1 MADEFVGTLES
12 ALTLWRTLTFQHGR
26 QTEMVAGVEKY
37 RGERKCDVVVYG
49 HTHEPGS
56 IGDYHFNSGC
66 WARQHDTYVAITDNG
81 QASVW
86 EWLGEK
92 AIPYHATLILEQYDA
107 YPLPLDRIYYD
118 ADFNCRGQFTLQSVS
133 DLAESIRLRG
143 GGVELKGLDYPIV
156 VQPIAGHDGKEAGRF
171 RLPADCRTS
180 PLPGDGG
187 LPEAGAGCRR

>member
-26 QTEMVAGVEKY
+26 QTEMVAGVEKF
-37 RGERKCDVVVYG
+37 RREKKCDVVVYG
-49 HTHEPGS
+49 HTHEPGN

-66 WARQHDTYVAITDNG
+66 GLVNTTPTSLSATTARLRSGSGWAKRRFRTELMQR
-81 QASVW
+81 
-86 EWLGEK
+86 
-92 AIPYHATLILEQYDA
+92 LEQYDA

-143 GGVELKGLDYPIV
+143 GGVELKGLDLPDCG
-156 VQPIAGHDGKEAGRF
+156 PAHRGHGRREAGGL
-171 RLPADCRTS
+171 RLPADRRPS
-180 PLPGDGG
+180 PLPADGG
-187 LPEAGAGCRR
+187 FLKWCGCRR